1 MTEDETKA
9 YRIAVNKTAEEAT
22 WDYDALIVEVQELAE
37 ENYNINNLGF
47 ANDILTDLLN
57 NKKDGEIQDG
67 ETPPDFIPDI
77 DIDKISSKK
86 NTVYQLGNHRLL
98 VGECTVENMEKLL
111 KNERVKILLSS
122 YKNSNSEELDRIKKA
137 VYYLQS
143 SGSFYLIGDELISLR
158 MDSICRQADLEVME
172 NLIVRKNIF
181 HRQRFYPSSNSVILY
196 GGKMNCEVEW
206 YSDRK
211 QDNYFEYNLTD
222 KGDIPVSL
230 RILFLRNSSQ
240 IEDSV
245 LDVNAGNGD
254 TVIACEQAGRICY
267 AVTSDCVEAEI
278 IRKRWAEFVY
288 GAGCNYLE
296 KTMEVK

>member
-1 MTEDETKA
+1 
-9 YRIAVNKTAEEAT
+9 
-22 WDYDALIVEVQELAE
+22 
-37 ENYNINNLGF
+37 LGF

-77 DIDKISSKK
+77 DVDKINSKK

-98 VGECTVENMEKLL
+98 VGECTVENMEKLI

-122 YKNSNSEELDRIKKA
+122 YKDSDFEKLERIRKA

-143 SGSFYLIGDELISLR
+143 SGSFYFIGDGLIELK
-158 MDSICRQADLEVME
+158 MVSICLDADLEIME
-172 NLIVRKNIF
+172 NIIVRKNIF

-245 LDVNAGNGD
+245 LDVNAGYGD
-254 TVIACEQAGRICY
+254 SVIACEQAGRICY